1 MIMGTVKEIN
11 PVFLCKAKLE
21 SGAYVFWVD
30 RTLSPLLQ
38 RTLAEEIEMTI
49 DQWGRLNE
57 D

>member
-1 MIMGTVKEIN
+1 MGTVKKIN
-11 PVFLCKAKLE
+11 PMFLCKAKLE